1 MSLRAT
7 LLLAALT
14 VASTAPAHADSTFSI
29 ASMPPSVILTVPQA
43 GDTAV
48 DPGLKEMRVTFSKD
62 MMTQE
67 MWSWCSQTPE
77 TFPKCDTSAIH
88 YLDDRRTC
96 VLPVSRQ
103 PGKTYVIWI
112 NSQKFGH
119 FKDAS
124 GHSAVPYLLV
134 FQTADKGL
142 ASTQDAAKK
151 AATSAAQA
159 WLALVDKGDSAESWK
174 TGAHYFKN
182 ALSQEQWGQALQ
194 AARIPL
200 GKTLSRKLLSQSYE
214 TSLPGAPDGEY
225 VVIQYDASF
234 EGKKVATETV
244 TPVLDS
250 DGVWRVSGYYIQ

>member
-1 MSLRAT
+1 MSLRPLFIWVT
-7 LLLAALT
+7 LA
-14 VASTAPAHADSTFSI
+14 VVSI
-29 ASMPPSVILTVPQA
+29 ATANSNSTCSIDSMPPSVVRTVPQA

-77 TFPKCDTSAIH
+77 TFPECDTSAIH

-96 VLPVSRQ
+96 VLPVSLQ

-119 FKDAS
+119 FKDVS

-182 ALSQEQWGQALQ
+182 AL
-194 AARIPL
+194 
-200 GKTLSRKLLSQSYE
+200 
-214 TSLPGAPDGEY
+214 
-225 VVIQYDASF
+225 
-234 EGKKVATETV
+234 
-244 TPVLDS
+244 
-250 DGVWRVSGYYIQ
+250 